1 MVLKFLDKLRSG
13 KTQPSANADPK
24 IPAAKQT
31 PPPPKPVARTSSKT
45 FQMLGLKEP
54 ITRAVKAEGYES
66 PTPIQEEAIP
76 SILTGRDM
84 LGCAQTGT
92 GKTAAFALPMLH
104 RLSDHTKPGHTLRAL
119 ILAPTRELALQI
131 KDSFVVY
138 GKHLPLRAAVV
149 FGGVGIEPQI
159 KNLRNGIDIL
169 VATPGRLL
177 DLVQRRAVDFKHLE
191 ILVLDE
197 ADRMLDMGF
206 IHDIKRILK
215 LLPTK
220 RQNLLFSA
228 TVPKEV
234 QGLIDSILVNPA
246 RVAVAPVS
254 STSERVG
261 QRVYFVARPEKKDL
275 ILHIIKTENVTKGL
289 IFTRTKH
296 NANKLERWLNQHS
309 INAAAIHGNK
319 SQNARQRAL
328 EGFRDGKVRI
338 LVASDIAARGIDIDD
353 ISHVINFEMPNEPE
367 TYVHRIGRTGRAL
380 ATGEAIS
387 LCDHEEMQLLHQIER
402 VTKIK
407 IPVVTDHPFAKN
419 APTPGQRSQPA
430 PGGNSFKRPD
440 GAGFQRPDGT
450 GFQRPDGAGFQ
461 RPDGRRSSRPG
472 QSRSH
477 RRPTPR
483 SK

>member
-1 MVLKFLDKLRSG
+1 
-13 KTQPSANADPK
+13 
-24 IPAAKQT
+24 
-31 PPPPKPVARTSSKT
+31 
-45 FQMLGLKEP
+45 
-54 ITRAVKAEGYES
+54 
-66 PTPIQEEAIP
+66 
-76 SILTGRDM
+76 
-84 LGCAQTGT
+84 
-92 GKTAAFALPMLH
+92 
-104 RLSDHTKPGHTLRAL
+104 
-119 ILAPTRELALQI
+119 
-131 KDSFVVY
+131 
-138 GKHLPLRAAVV
+138 
-149 FGGVGIEPQI
+149 
-159 KNLRNGIDIL
+159 
-169 VATPGRLL
+169 
-177 DLVQRRAVDFKHLE
+177 
-191 ILVLDE
+191 
-197 ADRMLDMGF
+197 MLDMGF

-215 LLPTK
+215 LIPTK

-296 NANKLERWLNQHS
+296 NANKLEAWLNQHG

-328 EGFRDGKVRI
+328 EGFREGKVRI

-387 LCDHEEMQLLHQIER
+387 LCDHEEMQLLQQIER

-419 APTPGQRSQPA
+419 APTPGQRVQSSPA
-430 PGGNSFKRPD
+430 TNNH
-440 GAGFQRPDGT
+440 
-450 GFQRPDGAGFQ
+450 
-461 RPDGRRSSRPG
+461 RRSGPRPARSG
-472 QSRSH
+472 PPRRQQSTRNSAPRSDSPRNDGP
-477 RRPTPR
+477 RRPSPGTN
-483 SK
+483 